1 VPVFVALSPTGEP
14 LAIEVLLAGEV
25 IARSEPDAMPPV
37 AALTATDAPRN
48 VTLRRIGS
56 NLPAV
61 PFRLSTVRPQ

>member
-1 VPVFVALSPTGEP
+1 
-14 LAIEVLLAGEV
+14 
-25 IARSEPDAMPPV
+25 MPPV

-48 VTLRRIGS
+48 VTLRLLGS